1 MAIIYRPRGATSESY
16 DSAEPLEP
24 APISPVGLV
33 LALLAAG
40 GMAASMAV
48 LYLGMGTIMETSGAF
63 VASGGPYEIASPAPD
78 WAWIVPVS
86 IWTMLI
92 FGGLALYGT
101 KKGWGE
107 SPLLYGWIGLFLSL
121 GWNFLRLGFN
131 PPEFMESTWGWIVS
145 GVVFWIMALVPV
157 GFVVSWAID
166 AFKDARAHRP
176 PSTISGR
183 PTRGIYLVMQ
193 VVGVALGILG
203 ANALFGTLIGA

>member
-1 MAIIYRPRGATSESY
+1 MAIMYRPRGATPESY

-33 LALLAAG
+33 LALLAAAG
-40 GMAASMAV
+40 IAGSITVLYRGMA
-48 LYLGMGTIMETSGAF
+48 TIMETSGAF
-63 VASGGPYEIASPAPD
+63 VASGGPYEISSPAPG

-92 FGGLALYGT
+92 FGGIALYAT

-107 SPLLYGWIGLFLSL
+107 SPLLYGWMGLFFSL
-121 GWNFLRLGFN
+121 GWNFLRLGFD
-131 PPEFMESTWGWIVS
+131 PPEFMESTWGWIVP
-145 GVVFWIMALVPV
+145 GVLFWIMAIVPA

-176 PSTISGR
+176 QSTISGR

-193 VVGVALGILG
+193 LAGAAVGILG
-203 ANALFGTLIGA
+203 ANLLFAALTAA